1 MKGTTARIDVR
12 GLMDSIPKSSLPLA
26 PVFESITNALEA
38 ISERQKVSATVVPGL
53 ITVKLYFG
61 GLLDETKDLERI
73 EIGDN
78 GIGFDADNFD
88 RFETFLDRSKG
99 YNNRG
104 SGRVQYLHFADHI
117 EVTSHYRL
125 DGKTFKRHFDFS
137 KAAHISTPTNEIA
150 DATAPLG
157 SVVAMSG
164 FAHTDKEKSYF
175 DTLTMAELRNA
186 IKSHFLLR
194 LHLEKEKNSKAAPSI
209 KIEFYKKGKCI
220 DTTMLAPGDI
230 PDPLKGAQIKVP
242 HVKLRDPKADD
253 LEWVPVPGTD
263 EVLHWAHFKLP
274 EDELVENG
282 VVLCSKNV
290 AVSRLRFDAI
300 KKTETVDGHRFM
312 TAFYGDV
319 FDKQDN
325 VSHSVD
331 KFLFPS
337 QRDVEKA
344 ARDDLFFDPARS
356 FLFFDSIKDAIEGV
370 IPGIYHEVFELKK
383 TQEKD
388 VEAIA
393 KAHGISAD
401 VVRSTKI
408 DLSDSEQQITE
419 KLYRKQAESLARR
432 NLKIKKLY
440 DGLTSLD
447 PTADNYHE
455 DLERL
460 SEELLQEIPQSNKE
474 ELSRYVI
481 RRQMVTKVLRL
492 ILDEKLVTSTP
503 AKKSKSGKK
512 QRKDREGL
520 IHDLLFKRKTSTG
533 AGPNDLWVLNEEFVH
548 FEGCSE
554 LAISQITDAAG
565 KKLLRPITQAVLD
578 KYGIK
583 PRRRPDIFLFAEES
597 QCVLI
602 ELKEPD
608 VDLSDYLN
616 QLPKYCNL
624 IANFSVLPIER
635 FYCYLIGENFSP
647 IDIGGDYRRNVHGDW
662 VRRSDLAIMSY
673 EDGKQEVQIATGQIE
688 IIKLSSIHA
697 RAVRRNKSFADKLG
711 VSDSLGE
718 P

>member
-1 MKGTTARIDVR
+1 MKGTTARIDVT
-12 GLMDSIPKSSLPLA
+12 GLMVSIPKSSQPLA

-61 GLLDETKDLERI
+61 GLLDETNDLERI

-104 SGRVQYLHFADHI
+104 SGRVQYLHFADRI
-117 EVTSHYRL
+117 EVTSHYL
-125 DGKTFKRHFDFS
+125 HDGKIFKRHFNFS

-164 FAHTDKEKSYF
+164 FSHTDKEKSYF
-175 DTLTMAELRNA
+175 DTLTIAELRNA
-186 IKSHFLLR
+186 IKNHFLLR
-194 LHLEKEKNSKAAPSI
+194 LHLDKEKNSKAAPTI
-209 KIEFYKKGKCI
+209 KVEFYKKGKCVDI
-220 DTTMLAPGDI
+220 SVLAHGDI
-230 PDPLKGAQIKVP
+230 PDPVKCAHIKVP
-242 HVKLRDPKADD
+242 HLKIRDPKADD
-253 LEWVPVPGTD
+253 LEWVSVPGTE

-274 EDELVENG
+274 EEELAENG

-290 AVSRLRFDAI
+290 AVNRLRFDAI

-312 TAFYGDV
+312 TAFYGDA
-319 FDKQDN
+319 FDKQEN

-331 KFLFPS
+331 KFLFPL
-337 QRDVEKA
+337 QRDIERA

-356 FLFFDSIKDAIEGV
+356 FLFMDSIKDAIEGV

-401 VVRSTKI
+401 IVRSTKI

-440 DGLTSLD
+440 DGLTNLD

-512 QRKDREGL
+512 QRRDREGL

-697 RAVRRNKSFADKLG
+697 RAVRRNESFADKLG